1 LWALVTIA
9 FDYFKENINSVVNRV
24 LRLAN
29 SLKTIVRE
37 VFGKAHNTT
46 VYPPS
51 AIKIMNKFLNLLSYY
66 QRYWRITLFSATM
79 MSLFEVIDLFVPYAT
94 GQILN
99 LVSQQAIDARLQQMI
114 DAIARSLNQPVTREF
129 SLIVLVLL
137 IGLVTVGRAP
147 IQPWLGGWFGWD
159 TAFRA
164 RRDNAKKALE
174 KILTLPLEF
183 YDENNP
189 GRIAARVAK
198 GLSNFTWTYPGITE
212 QLIPKVVRVIGIW
225 VLIGFIDW
233 RIAIVVLLSVVGI
246 LLHSFLGL
254 KDLSLQEEK
263 LDKYIENTDSRNS
276 EIISNIKT
284 VKAFGNEL
292 TELKRQSQRIERE
305 FKVLDYR
312 IHKGYTILSAYQ
324 RTIVQ
329 SCMFVVLSSSLW
341 LALQG
346 NISIGHFITVLTV
359 ASMAFAEITPICELA
374 EMFARRYAPMARFQE
389 FTALTPGR
397 DAGALLPNGPTYQ
410 FTGKIHFQNLS
421 FGYKPESLVL
431 KNIELLIEPYQTVA
445 LVGRSGSG
453 KSTLVK
459 LLLRYFEPTS
469 GGLLMDGQDI
479 RQLDVTGYRKRLA
492 IVHQEVDIFNGT
504 LMENLLYGNPQASV
518 EDIQNACKIAQAHD
532 FIQQLPKGYFTTV
545 GERGVRLS
553 GGQRQ
558 RIGIARALI
567 VNPDV
572 LVFDEATSSLDY
584 ESERAIQIAMRSL
597 FGTRTLL
604 IIAHRLST
612 VRDADK
618 IVVLDNGHISQIG
631 SHDELLEEGGLYQ
644 RLHALQ
650 ENGELID

>member
-1 LWALVTIA
+1 M
-9 FDYFKENINSVVNRV
+9 R
-24 LRLAN
+24 
-29 SLKTIVRE
+29 
-37 VFGKAHNTT
+37 
-46 VYPPS
+46 
-51 AIKIMNKFLNLLSYY
+51 KFLTILSYF
-66 QRYWRITLFSATM
+66 QRYWRITLFSAAM

-99 LVSQQAIDARLQQMI
+99 LISQKTVDAQLQQAINYMAKTLG
-114 DAIARSLNQPVTREF
+114 QPVTQQF
-129 SLIVLVLL
+129 SLIVLVAL
-137 IGLVTVGRAP
+137 IGLVTVVRAP
-147 IQPWLGGWFGWD
+147 IQPWLGGWFSWNI
-159 TAFRA
+159 ALRA
-164 RRDNAKKALE
+164 RRDHAEKALK

-198 GLSNFTWTYPGITE
+198 GLSNYTWTYPTVTA
-212 QLIPKVVRVIGIW
+212 QLIPKVVRVFGIFVVIG
-225 VLIGFIDW
+225 LIDW
-233 RIAIVVLLSVVGI
+233 RIAVIVLFSVMGI
-246 LLHSFLGL
+246 LLYSLFGL
-254 KDLSLQEEK
+254 KDLAAREER
-263 LDKYIENTDSRNS
+263 LDKYMENTDSRNS

-292 TELKRQSQRIERE
+292 TELQRQTQRLDRE
-305 FKVLDYR
+305 FKVVNYR
-312 IHKGYTILSAYQ
+312 IHKGYTILSTYQ
-324 RTIVQ
+324 RTVVQ
-329 SCMFVVLSSSLW
+329 SCMFVVLVSTLW
-341 LALQG
+341 LAVSG
-346 NISIGHFITVLTV
+346 SISIGHFITIITV
-359 ASMAFAEITPICELA
+359 ASMAYSEVDPICDLA

-389 FTALTPGR
+389 FTALSPGR
-397 DAGALLPNGPTYQ
+397 DAGALLPDGPTYS
-410 FTGKIHFQNLS
+410 FTGKVHFHGLT
-421 FGYKPESLVL
+421 FGYSSEVPVL

-459 LLLRYFEPTS
+459 LLLRYFEPDS
-469 GGLLMDGQDI
+469 GAVLIDGKDI

-504 LMENLLYGNPQASV
+504 LMENLLYGNPTASFEEIKQAC
-518 EDIQNACKIAQAHD
+518 QIAQAHD
-532 FIQQLPKGYFTTV
+532 FIQQLPNGYFTTV

-584 ESERAIQIAMRSL
+584 ESERAIQVAMRSL
-597 FGTRTLL
+597 FGTRTLI

-618 IVVLDNGHISQIG
+618 IVVLDKGSISQVG
-631 SHDELLEEGGLYQ
+631 SHDELLEKGGLYQ

-650 ENGELID
+650 ESGELMD